1 MSIKIAYGLSV
12 VELREN
18 SKYYKG
24 VKLEKEIPESK
35 REIEKDIIEVIEKEY
50 LREFNLRIIRIRL
63 EEGDHYRL
71 MSGYGK
77 LGIIPYTIYNKT
89 ERLNREMIYS
99 IDDDFEMK
107 YICRENFNLI
117 YQNTIT
123 RREQLEGKK
132 MILSQLII
140 KYNKDIRIGIW
151 IGIDIEQNE
160 GIYYEDSEG
169 FEFLSMVDSVDTSDD
184 TIELI
189 EKKPKIKKE
198 EKEKKKISK

>member
-1 MSIKIAYGLSV
+1 MSIKVAYGLSV

-35 REIEKDIIEVIEKEY
+35 REIENDIIEIIEKEY
-50 LREFNLRIIRIRL
+50 LREFNLKMIRIRL

-89 ERLNREMIYS
+89 ERMNKEMIYS
-99 IDDDFEMK
+99 IDDNFEMK
-107 YICRENFNLI
+107 YICRENFDKI
-117 YQNTIT
+117 YKNTIT
-123 RREQLEGKK
+123 RKEQLEGKNV
-132 MILSQLII
+132 ILSQLII

-151 IGIDIEQNE
+151 IGIDIDKHKDIMRGEDD
-160 GIYYEDSEG
+160 IY
-169 FEFLSMVDSVDTSDD
+169 EFLSTEETSSE
-184 TIELI
+184 TINII
-189 EKKPKIKKE
+189 EKKPKIKIE
-198 EKEKKKISK
+198 EIKDKKKISK